1 MRSSDTGL
9 ACGTNGS
16 PQSTIEQNLYASTVS
31 SLEESFANDAFSDS
45 AERMPNCSEAK
56 TPKEKFTKYSL
67 DPDNPRSKGKAEAYR
82 RGLGYIKDNCETLI
96 SQIHDAV
103 TSESARPYEIEIS
116 AYGAKYKYRIPV
128 TGPDRKTKNVIAVY
142 QIDANGVSPR
152 MTTNYLEGRRMVK
165 EYDMVRT
172 LVTKGDYPKE
182 TKGVVVS
189 LYSTGPACEV
199 ELWNEDDYPVDVVT
213 YLLDEVEKIE
223 EQ

>member
-1 MRSSDTGL
+1 M
-9 ACGTNGS
+9 
-16 PQSTIEQNLYASTVS
+16 
-31 SLEESFANDAFSDS
+31 
-45 AERMPNCSEAK
+45 
-56 TPKEKFTKYSL
+56 
-67 DPDNPRSKGKAEAYR
+67 
-82 RGLGYIKDNCETLI
+82 
-96 SQIHDAV
+96 
-103 TSESARPYEIEIS
+103 
-116 AYGAKYKYRIPV
+116 
-128 TGPDRKTKNVIAVY
+128 TGPDLKTKNVIAVY

-189 LYSTGPACEV
+189 LYPTGPACEV
-199 ELWNEDDYPVDVVT
+199 ELWNENDYPVDVVT